1 MSRPTA
7 LIISVVTNYVG
18 VNFCSIFGIYGLNT
32 KVENFAILFNF
43 TLRFEISDSTPDN
56 TWTNIQKCF
65 VLKCSYKRNE

>member
-43 TLRFEISDSTPDN
+43 TLRFVSKSLIPHLTTLEQI
-56 TWTNIQKCF
+56 F
-65 VLKCSYKRNE
+65 RNALF